1 MGTPHHFCKPAPRYI
16 ICYGSFGFYRMYRV
30 TNVMD
35 NIIHANGSTDL
46 LHQRFQPWPKT
57 RNAGLL
63 LLFTSHA
70 LDLTEPG
77 PRHLEYN
84 CSNCCAVVCMQD
96 SPDSLR
102 ILARMALFL
111 LRSSYRMLMAV
122 CFLLGVNVF
131 IFYVLSQGGGLSL
144 GEM

>member
-1 MGTPHHFCKPAPRYI
+1 
-16 ICYGSFGFYRMYRV
+16 MYRV

-35 NIIHANGSTDL
+35 NMSILSTL
-46 LHQRFQPWPKT
+46 TVALTFCIRGFSHGRKRET
-57 RNAGLL
+57 RAVSFCLRATPL
-63 LLFTSHA
+63 I
-70 LDLTEPG
+70 LTEPG

-84 CSNCCAVVCMQD
+84 YNYTLIVAQSSAGFTED
-96 SPDSLR
+96 
-102 ILARMALFL
+102 ARMALFL

-131 IFYVLSQGGGLSL
+131 TFYVLSQGGGLSL